1 MWIFYTNHILE
12 RLSQRWI
19 PKEAIEYV
27 LENWNIK
34 IEWTIKIFEW
44 IFKIKKLKI
53 ITKIKWNNLILITAY
68 YLC

>member
-1 MWIFYTNHILE
+1 MGIFYTNHILE
-12 RLSQRWI
+12 RLSQRGI

-27 LENWNIK
+27 LENGNIK
-34 IEWTIKIFEW
+34 IEGTIKIFEG

-53 ITKIKWNNLILITAY
+53 ITKIKGNNLILITAY